1 MCKVTEN
8 PRNILV
14 KKQISATIFD
24 NEEVRGRYR
33 ASGGAARRE
42 KRTVANAFGNRGKHI
57 YII

>member
-24 NEEVRGRYR
+24 NEEVRGRHR
-33 ASGGAARRE
+33 ASGGAARRG
-42 KRTVANAFGNRGKHI
+42 KRTVTNAFDNRGKHI